1 MNEPERCDGDGGVG
15 GLMTSDDGDG
25 RAGKAMWPSQ
35 DVSAIVMDSL
45 MFRTLKYNVHL
56 IYVYFKDFSNHTIFY
71 KLTKN
76 VFEIN
81 LFYIMFK

>member
-1 MNEPERCDGDGGVG
+1 
-15 GLMTSDDGDG
+15 MTSDDGDG